1 MSEGGG
7 VDEGN
12 REEDDSMIRVS
23 TTDIERDIEVINKEI
38 QEMSDGAC
46 GSIYRCTLGMLK
58 ILRRIICTTCYKPST
73 DHPNGTVKH
82 CKGKKSGLEEYANS
96 LVLQQRAL
104 RSHLDLVHSALL
116 NNDSIKLANKKI
128 LLQKGILANTQVEAA
143 SQINKKYAESTCLLA
158 VA

>member
-46 GSIYRCTLGMLK
+46 GSIY
-58 ILRRIICTTCYKPST
+58 
-73 DHPNGTVKH
+73 
-82 CKGKKSGLEEYANS
+82 
-96 LVLQQRAL
+96 
-104 RSHLDLVHSALL
+104 
-116 NNDSIKLANKKI
+116 
-128 LLQKGILANTQVEAA
+128 
-143 SQINKKYAESTCLLA
+143 
-158 VA
+158 